1 MSHPS
6 PASPL
11 ARVRGEDSARRR
23 RRVLKAIDD
32 LGADGHEISVSAV
45 ARRAGVHRS
54 LIYRHTD
61 LHAAV
66 LARAAQP
73 DDGPTGPQ
81 VSRRS
86 LLADL
91 ANLSERNTRM
101 ARRIAQLE
109 RRLSETIGQ
118 ETWHD
123 SGLGAPAD
131 IDAVQQRAAQ
141 LEQEV
146 ADLRAQLADRG
157 DELTAA
163 RAANRE
169 LMVQLNAGRSEH
181 QYRGG
186 R

>member
-1 MSHPS
+1 M
-6 PASPL
+6 
-11 ARVRGEDSARRR
+11 
-23 RRVLKAIDD
+23 
-32 LGADGHEISVSAV
+32 
-45 ARRAGVHRS
+45 HRS

-91 ANLSERNTRM
+91 ANLTERNTRM

-109 RRLSETIGQ
+109 RRLSAALGQ

-131 IDAVQQRAAQ
+131 VEAAQQRVAE

-146 ADLRAQLADRG
+146 ADLAHP
-157 DELTAA
+157 A
-163 RAANRE
+163 R
-169 LMVQLNAGRSEH
+169 
-181 QYRGG
+181 
-186 R
+186 

>member
-6 PASPL
+6 SVSSL
-11 ARVRGEDSARRR
+11 ARARGEDSTRRR
-23 RRVLKAIDD
+23 RRVLKALDD

-54 LIYRHTD
+54 LIYRHAD

-66 LARAAQP
+66 LARAVQP

-81 VSRRS
+81 VSRTS

-91 ANLSERNTRM
+91 TNLTERNTRM
-101 ARRIAQLE
+101 TRHIAQLE
-109 RRLSETIGQ
+109 RRLSAAIGH
-118 ETWHD
+118 EAWHE
-123 SGLGAPAD
+123 SGLGAPTD
-131 IDAVQQRAAQ
+131 VDALQQRAVQ

-146 ADLRAQLADRG
+146 AELRSQLADRG
-157 DELTAA
+157 DELAAA

-169 LMVQLNAGRSEH
+169 LMVQLNAARPGPR
-181 QYRGG
+181 
-186 R
+186 

>member
-1 MSHPS
+1 MIHPS
-6 PASPL
+6 SASPL

-23 RRVLKAIDD
+23 RRVLKALDD
-32 LGADGHEISVSAV
+32 LGADGQEISVSAI

-73 DDGPTGPQ
+73 DNGPTGPQ
-81 VSRRS
+81 VSRKS

-91 ANLSERNTRM
+91 ANLTERNTRM
-101 ARRIAQLE
+101 ARHITQLE

-118 ETWHD
+118 ETWHE
-123 SGLGAPAD
+123 SGLGAPTD
-131 IDAVQQRAAQ
+131 LEAVQQRVAE

-146 ADLRAQLADRG
+146 ADLRTQLADRG
-157 DELTAA
+157 DELAAA

-169 LMVQLNAGRSEH
+169 LMVQLNAARPGRH
-181 QYRGG
+181 TL
-186 R
+186 

>member
-1 MSHPS
+1 VSHPS
-6 PASPL
+6 SASL
-11 ARVRGEDSARRR
+11 ARVRGEDSGRRR
-23 RRVLKAIDD
+23 RRVLKALDD

-73 DDGPTGPQ
+73 DNGSTGPQ
-81 VSRRS
+81 VSRKS

-91 ANLSERNTRM
+91 ANLTERNTRM
-101 ARRIAQLE
+101 ARRITQLE

-118 ETWHD
+118 DTWRE
-123 SGLGAPAD
+123 SGLGAPPD
-131 IDAVQQRAAQ
+131 VDAAQQRAAE

-146 ADLRAQLADRG
+146 ADLRTWLADRG
-157 DELTAA
+157 DELAAA
-163 RAANRE
+163 RTANRE
-169 LMVQLNAGRSEH
+169 LMVQLNAARPT
-181 QYRGG
+181 RG
-186 R
+186 

>member
-1 MSHPS
+1 MNHPS
-6 PASPL
+6 SASPL

-23 RRVLKAIDD
+23 RRVMKALDD

-73 DDGPTGPQ
+73 DTGPSGPQ
-81 VSRRS
+81 VSRKS

-91 ANLSERNTRM
+91 ANLTERNTRM
-101 ARRIAQLE
+101 ARRITQLE

-118 ETWHD
+118 ETWHE
-123 SGLGAPAD
+123 SGLGAQD
-131 IDAVQQRAAQ
+131 DLSAVQQRVAQ
-141 LEQEV
+141 FEQEV
-146 ADLRAQLADRG
+146 ADLRTQLADRG

-163 RAANRE
+163 RTANRE
-169 LMVQLNAGRSEH
+169 LMVQLNASRPS
-181 QYRGG
+181 RG
-186 R
+186 